1 MRSISKEANY
11 LSFTMPSSYFL
22 VWCNDL
28 LETTWLRHNK
38 NSKWFKAVGCAWS
51 WCCPFQSFIKKVNYI
66 LMKKV

>member
-28 LETTWLRHNK
+28 LEATWLRHNK

-51 WCCPFQSFIKKVNYI
+51 WCCPF
-66 LMKKV
+66 